1 MFKKGAENEICAPD
15 EWPKDLVSVT
25 ARTKG
30 RPDDFDFLIMQF
42 PGRAIW
48 TCPRFPCFP
57 WAKLTPPEKKEI
69 QRHFGHGAPRPFN
82 TLDAELLAAMK
93 VIEKLQSL
101 AEKTRKERE
110 KVSFRKQHNV
120 RENPVLAAVRG
131 DQLPWIEHIVCTL
144 DYRYGKDALVDAFR
158 AWIEFNRTKYFGYYK
173 PPIQR
178 DSEHSLRRYREALKN
193 LTTARLYA
201 TLGFREA
208 KKWTEQ
214 NHKLKNGTRLPYFGQ
229 KIRKKLNPG

>member
-1 MFKKGAENEICAPD
+1 MKMKAKKQAKSEETKPPFQQSPKWIESEREAIQDYLHGHIPDDEVKAAACYEFARESASFLYAAAMFRKGAENEICAPD
-15 EWPKDLVSVT
+15 EWPRGLASVT
-25 ARTKG
+25 ARAKG
-30 RPDDFDFLIMQF
+30 RPNDFDFLIMQF

-48 TCPRFPCFP
+48 TCPRFPRFP

-101 AEKTRKERE
+101 AEKTRKERG

-131 DQLPWIEHIVCTL
+131 DQLPL
-144 DYRYGKDALVDAFR
+144 D
-158 AWIEFNRTKYFGYYK
+158 
-173 PPIQR
+173 
-178 DSEHSLRRYREALKN
+178 
-193 LTTARLYA
+193 
-201 TLGFREA
+201 
-208 KKWTEQ
+208 
-214 NHKLKNGTRLPYFGQ
+214 
-229 KIRKKLNPG
+229 